1 MAEDEDKDEN
11 ENEGEDERLRK
22 VGKASRWR
30 KEDRK
35 TVKSV
40 DGEGGKTERE
50 EVGGR
55 EQSERGRV
63 VRRWE
68 KAERERGRRR
78 GVGRQVEVE
87 VTERKGDGGGGGG
100 GGRWW
105 WRWSGEGEIPVW
117 KRRAVVS
124 RPRGK

>member
-40 DGEGGKTERE
+40 DGKGR
-50 EVGGR
+50 GGR
-55 EQSERGRV
+55 PKEKRWGAGNKARG
-63 VRRWE
+63 
-68 KAERERGRRR
+68 
-78 GVGRQVEVE
+78 
-87 VTERKGDGGGGGG
+87 
-100 GGRWW
+100 
-105 WRWSGEGEIPVW
+105 GE
-117 KRRAVVS
+117 S
-124 RPRGK
+124 

>member
-50 EVGGR
+50 EVGAGNKA
-55 EQSERGRV
+55 RG
-63 VRRWE
+63 
-68 KAERERGRRR
+68 
-78 GVGRQVEVE
+78 
-87 VTERKGDGGGGGG
+87 
-100 GGRWW
+100 
-105 WRWSGEGEIPVW
+105 GE
-117 KRRAVVS
+117 S
-124 RPRGK
+124 